1 MKCYLKEVRRR
12 RPLIHCITN
21 IVTANDCA
29 NLLLAAGASPTMAHH
44 PAEVEEVTAGCDA
57 LVCNLGA
64 TESYEAM
71 EKAVIVSK
79 RCAHPVV
86 IDPVG
91 AGGSK
96 FRRDFFRRLL
106 QVGQAACIRGN
117 ASEILALAEN
127 RSTVTGVDGG
137 NCPKHLAASAAKELA
152 ERTGSIVIASGR
164 QDIVTDGKMTYLID
178 NGDVWMTKIT
188 GSGCM
193 STALLGAY
201 LAAADDRMKQ
211 GSGNVLTSG
220 ADGDVL
226 AACAEAAA
234 VMGICGELAAEECRE
249 SGKGS
254 MSFRMSLIDRLF
266 TMEEDAI
273 KLKRRMT
280 IEGKEKGF
288 EDRWRK
294 LERDS
299 NGLN

>member
-1 MKCYLKEVRRR
+1 MKCYLKEVRRK

-21 IVTANDCA
+21 VVTVNDCA

-71 EKAVIVSK
+71 EKAVVVSN
-79 RCAHPVV
+79 RYAHPVV

-91 AGGSK
+91 AGGSG
-96 FRRDFFRRLL
+96 FRRDFFRNLL

-127 RSTVTGVDGG
+127 KNTVTGVDGG
-137 NCPKHLAASAAKELA
+137 NCPKHLAALAAKELA
-152 ERTGSIVIASGR
+152 ERTGSIVIASGER
-164 QDIVTDGKMTYLID
+164 DVITDGKTTYLVD

-193 STALLGAY
+193 SSALLGAY
-201 LAAADDRMKQ
+201 LAAVNDIMEQRSKNALPSGVDRE
-211 GSGNVLTSG
+211 
-220 ADGDVL
+220 VL
-226 AACAEAAA
+226 AACAEAVT

-249 SGKGS
+249 SGQGS
-254 MSFRMSLIDRLF
+254 MRFRMRLIDRLF
-266 TMEEDAI
+266 ALGEESIILKQQMI
-273 KLKRRMT
+273 KAERR
-280 IEGKEKGF
+280 EK
-288 EDRWRK
+288 
-294 LERDS
+294 
-299 NGLN
+299 

>member
-1 MKCYLKEVRRR
+1 MKCYLKEVRRK

-21 IVTANDCA
+21 VVTVNDCA

-71 EKAVIVSK
+71 EKAVIASS

-91 AGGSK
+91 AGGSG
-96 FRRDFFRRLL
+96 FRRDFFRHLL

-127 RSTVTGVDGG
+127 KSTVTGVDGG
-137 NCPKHLAASAAKELA
+137 KCPKHLAALAAKELA
-152 ERTGSIVIASGR
+152 ERTGSIVIASGE
-164 QDIVTDGKMTYLID
+164 QDVVTDGKTTYLVD

-193 STALLGAY
+193 SSALLGAY
-201 LAAADDRMKQ
+201 LAAVNDIMEQ
-211 GSGNVLTSG
+211 GSENVLLSG
-220 ADGDVL
+220 VDKDVL
-226 AACAEAAA
+226 ASCAEAMA
-234 VMGICGELAAEECRE
+234 VMGVCGELAAEECKR
-249 SGKGS
+249 SGKGT
-254 MSFRMSLIDRLF
+254 MSFRMGLIDRLF
-266 TMEEDAI
+266 TIEEESILLKQRII
-273 KLKRRMT
+273 KD
-280 IEGKEKGF
+280 EK
-288 EDRWRK
+288 
-294 LERDS
+294 
-299 NGLN
+299 